1 MRFEWVLQ
9 ASSAV
14 RRIGFLRL
22 QPISGSP
29 REQSKVADGSRAAS
43 IRIEGGAP
51 VVASLPAGSRW
62 ELSLQMPGYWAR
74 SEILDAGAAGTES
87 VHTIDLWPTG
97 TVTGTVRMADPH
109 ERVVKKVIVANLV
122 SPLPPRRPELPE
134 QRFACPVDEANR
146 FSCELPAH
154 AFDLAFSADGFIPVY
169 RWATALAAGKR
180 LDAGTVELKRGASVA
195 GWVAVEEGVLSPSRC
210 TARLLPLVAPGG
222 GRMGVQIEKTAG
234 AAPVRKGGFFQLRGV
249 MPGSYLLQAD
259 QPGYA
264 PARAFPIA
272 VWPGAES
279 LVQQPLVLRRPVTLE
294 LAIAPPVDWV
304 GRPWQVRVLRYSDF
318 SANLERQPAYAGA
331 ASREGRVAVPGQ
343 SPGRYLVN
351 VRDSLGNSLVED
363 PRFQVTGPD
372 DARREIAI
380 DLVTVEG
387 KLRLGREPL
396 AATIWF
402 GSPFSTPGVKMSS
415 DEKGRFQGVLPR
427 GGRWEVQIE
436 SAEPAL
442 HTSRSTKVE
451 PDRAGRAK
459 VEISLPDVELFG
471 RVVDEDGRPV
481 AGAEVSMDM
490 EHSSDSVRTDAAGS
504 FSSRGLDAGFVTLVA
519 KASSPQGKSLSDA
532 ATAFLKDGEETGP
545 IDLHLRRMRA
555 LTGRVVSPAGP
566 IIGASVSAVPAG
578 SERFE
583 VEEATTD
590 LAGSFT
596 VQVPAQTASAFVY
609 VSAPGDAFRAFQV
622 SVDGSPA
629 VLAVDA
635 SAGTLEVAVPYSR
648 DEIDAKNLSPPWF
661 LQNGIPVPAAF
672 LRRWAL
678 GHGEAYS
685 DPAYTSLRIG
695 NLAPGGYQVCFAAR
709 PLVIDAHRAGWTSP
723 PGSCA
728 SGVLGSGGTLRLA
741 PKHDDGPAAPPA
753 GGSRNR

>member
-1 MRFEWVLQ
+1 M
-9 ASSAV
+9 SA
-14 RRIGFLRL
+14 
-22 QPISGSP
+22 
-29 REQSKVADGSRAAS
+29 
-43 IRIEGGAP
+43 
-51 VVASLPAGSRW
+51 
-62 ELSLQMPGYWAR
+62 
-74 SEILDAGAAGTES
+74 
-87 VHTIDLWPTG
+87 
-97 TVTGTVRMADPH
+97 
-109 ERVVKKVIVANLV
+109 
-122 SPLPPRRPELPE
+122 
-134 QRFACPVDEANR
+134 
-146 FSCELPAH
+146 
-154 AFDLAFSADGFIPVY
+154 
-169 RWATALAAGKR
+169 
-180 LDAGTVELKRGASVA
+180 
-195 GWVAVEEGVLSPSRC
+195 
-210 TARLLPLVAPGG
+210 
-222 GRMGVQIEKTAG
+222 
-234 AAPVRKGGFFQLRGV
+234 
-249 MPGSYLLQAD
+249 
-259 QPGYA
+259 
-264 PARAFPIA
+264 
-272 VWPGAES
+272 
-279 LVQQPLVLRRPVTLE
+279 
-294 LAIAPPVDWV
+294 
-304 GRPWQVRVLRYSDF
+304 
-318 SANLERQPAYAGA
+318 
-331 ASREGRVAVPGQ
+331 
-343 SPGRYLVN
+343 
-351 VRDSLGNSLVED
+351 
-363 PRFQVTGPD
+363 
-372 DARREIAI
+372 
-380 DLVTVEG
+380 
-387 KLRLGREPL
+387 
-396 AATIWF
+396 
-402 GSPFSTPGVKMSS
+402 

-427 GGRWEVQIE
+427 GGRWEVQID
-436 SAEPAL
+436 SADPAL

-459 VEISLPDVELFG
+459 IEIALPDVELFG

-490 EHSSDSVRTDAAGS
+490 EHSSDSVRTDASGS
-504 FSSRGLDAGFVTLVA
+504 FSSRGLEVGFVTLVA

-532 ATAFLKDGEETGP
+532 ATALLKDGEETGP

-555 LTGRVVSPAGP
+555 LAGRVVSPAGP
-566 IIGASVSAVPAG
+566 VIGASVSAVPAG

-648 DEIDAKNLSPPWF
+648 DEIDEKNLSPPWF

-685 DPAYTSLRIG
+685 DPAYTALRIG

-709 PLVIDAHRAGWTSP
+709 PLVVDAHRAGWTSP